1 MDVLLTADAIV
12 WLLLTIVFVIAE
24 GVTTAMI
31 SVWFAIGAAAAL
43 VTSVFT
49 DSWLLQTF
57 VFLAVSAV
65 VLFAFR
71 PYAMRQRKT
80 GGVQTNFE
88 TNIGKIATVLTP
100 IQPGQ
105 VGRVRLEGVDWNAV
119 SNSPLEVNAPC
130 RVTDLQG
137 TTLTVVPVE
146 TQSTVHVS

>member
-1 MDVLLTADAIV
+1 MDVSLSTDALI
-12 WLLLTIVFVIAE
+12 WLLLTIVFVVAE
-24 GVTTAMI
+24 GVTTALI

-43 VTSVFT
+43 ITSVFT
-49 DSWLLQTF
+49 DSWLIQTF

-71 PYAMRQRKT
+71 PYALRQRKT

-100 IQPGQ
+100 LEPGQ

-119 SNSPLEVNAPC
+119 SNSRLEVHAPC

-146 TQSTVHVS
+146 AKSTLSV